1 MKTYMQ
7 LEEVGLEKVHEW
19 KVKLI
24 LEECGKRKF
33 TTEKNMC
40 FCRTACQQL
49 APEGTIGISR
59 AIKQKLKKKKKEEA
73 LIKGN
78 LAFEK

>member
-7 LEEVGLEKVHEW
+7 LEEVGLGKVHEW
-19 KVKLI
+19 KVKLS

-33 TTEKNMC
+33 TTEKKDMC

-59 AIKQKLKKKKKEEA
+59 AMEKKSKKKVKKKRGG
-73 LIKGN
+73 LD
-78 LAFEK
+78 